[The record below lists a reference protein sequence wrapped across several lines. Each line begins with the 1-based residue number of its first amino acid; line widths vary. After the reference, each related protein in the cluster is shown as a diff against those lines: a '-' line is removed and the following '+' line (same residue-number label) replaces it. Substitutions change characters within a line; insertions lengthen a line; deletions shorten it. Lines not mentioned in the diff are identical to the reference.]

1 MLVRCNAAS
10 CLAILTAE
18 RLQCVRL
25 NVCFY
30 TILYKNLQNYGQKYT
45 RSCYACQ
52 GVMALQHCGTI
63 ISNNTQPRRN
73 PQSNR
78 FGVEH
83 GNGQFSATRCSTC
96 VLVRWSA
103 TSLSRRAVTMMCRV
117 WYYRAMEML
126 VQRAVNRKKEMP
138 QVTQA
143 LVTLADN
150 WRVQPLKQFC
160 GGNYDL
166 AANTW
171 LPATI
176 PGHWQHIPTL
186 EQHSG
191 KVVYCCQFPMPD
203 TIADT
208 RAALSHSATRMWLR
222 INGIFYWSQ
231 PFLNATDLGRH
242 EGYFE
247 PYEHDVTS
255 LLQADNTL
263 FIEVECPD
271 EHNKLNKR
279 MITGVFSH
287 WDCMDPHANP
297 GGIWLPIELHT
308 SGPVYLQSVRCHS
321 EICNERFAQLRYTI
335 DVDTTIA
342 GPVLLRW
349 QMTPR
354 TFIGKTQTI
363 EQRRMLKE
371 GHQTIGGLLKVYEPR
386 LWWTHDLGT
395 PDLYTMTLEVVQN
408 GVVSDSTHFDFGIR
422 RFELRTW
429 IPHLNGVRFL
439 VKGNNYAPGDMRI
452 ATMNLERAR
461 QDVQLARECNMN
473 LLRVHAHVDHPA
485 LYQAA
490 NEQGVLLWQD
500 MPLHWLYRASLF
512 YEAQRQT
519 RAMVHLLYNHPSVG
533 IWCMHNEPIF
543 MADTA
548 DESLPTRARIYQS
561 IFGFSWNRDVLDT
574 TLKRVAEQ
582 EDPSRPVVRS
592 SGEFD
597 IPIVRPGTDAHAYF
611 GWYASHGTL
620 QRFETLSNLVPGNL
634 RFLTEFGAQSFPNVE
649 SCIKFM
655 PADRAHIDFAHLA
668 KHHSFQPEIMGNWL
682 PLDEA
687 RSLEELVAMSQDY
700 QIFINRFYI
709 DHLRYHK
716 YRPTGGIVPFMFC
729 DSYPAILWSVVDYWR
744 VPKRSYYA
752 MRLAFSP
759 QYAFTRFLPKT
770 YHVADRIELPIY
782 VVNDAQHA
790 VYDAHVH
797 ACMRGPDGTELAT
810 LAHTLSLEAD
820 CMAWEVDRLR
830 FTPTQPGC
838 YTFEIA
844 LTGVAQEVQHA
855 YEIHVA
861 R

>member
-1 MLVRCNAAS
+1 
-10 CLAILTAE
+10 
-18 RLQCVRL
+18 
-25 NVCFY
+25 
-30 TILYKNLQNYGQKYT
+30 
-45 RSCYACQ
+45 
-52 GVMALQHCGTI
+52 
-63 ISNNTQPRRN
+63 
-73 PQSNR
+73 
-78 FGVEH
+78 
-83 GNGQFSATRCSTC
+83 
-96 VLVRWSA
+96 
-103 TSLSRRAVTMMCRV
+103 
-117 WYYRAMEML
+117 
-126 VQRAVNRKKEMP
+126 MP
-138 QVTQA
+138 QVTHA
-143 LVTLADN
+143 LVTVADN
-150 WRVQPLKQFC
+150 WRIQPRKQFR
-160 GGNYDL
+160 GGSYDL

-171 LPATI
+171 LPATV
-176 PGHWQHIPTL
+176 PGHWQQISTL

-203 TIADT
+203 TIAAT
-208 RAALSHSATRMWLR
+208 RAALSHSATRTWLR
-222 INGIFYWSQ
+222 INGVFYWSQ
-231 PFLNATDLGRH
+231 PFLNGIDLGRH

-255 LLQADNTL
+255 LLQVDNTL
-263 FIEVECPD
+263 FVEVECPD

-297 GGIWLPIELHT
+297 GGIWLPVELYT
-308 SGPVYLQSVRCHS
+308 SGPVHLQSVRCHS
-321 EICNERFAQLRYTI
+321 ETCNERFAQLRYTI

-349 QMTPR
+349 SMTPR
-354 TFIGKTQTI
+354 TFTGKTQTM

-371 GHQTIGGLLKVYEPR
+371 GPQTIGGLLKVYEPH

-408 GVVSDSTHFDFGIR
+408 GVVSDSTSFDFGIR
-422 RFELRTW
+422 RLELRKW

-461 QDVQLARECNMN
+461 LDVQLARECNMN

-490 NEQGVLLWQD
+490 NEQGILLWQD
-500 MPLHWLYRASLF
+500 MPLHWLYRASVF
-512 YEAQRQT
+512 DEAQRQT

-548 DESLPTRARIYQS
+548 DESMPTRARIYQS

-574 TLKRVAEQ
+574 KLKRVAQQ

-620 QRFETLSNLVPGNL
+620 QRFEMLSKLTPGNL

-649 SCIKFM
+649 SCVKFM
-655 PADRAHIDFAHLA
+655 PADRTQIDFAHLA

-682 PLDEA
+682 PLDQA
-687 RSLEELVAMSQDY
+687 RSLEELVAMSQNY

-729 DSYPAILWSVVDYWR
+729 DSYPAILWSVIDYWR

-759 QYAFTRFLPKT
+759 QYAFTRFSPKI

-782 VVNDAQHA
+782 VVNDAQHV
-790 VYDAHVH
+790 VYDAHVY
-797 ACMRGPDGTELAT
+797 ARMCNPDGTELAT
-810 LAHTLSLEAD
+810 VAHTLSLEAD
-820 CMAWEVDRLR
+820 CMAREVDRLR

-838 YTFEIA
+838 YTLEIA
-844 LTGVAQEVQHA
+844 LTGVAQEVEHA
-855 YEIHVA
+855 YEIHVE